1 MMFAQL
7 YLQYEAAWSLE
18 RNFEERELVMTD
30 TELVNVV
37 ARVLVKENGDGGIV
51 R

>member
-1 MMFAQL
+1 MRRRGVWN
-7 YLQYEAAWSLE
+7 EISKKG
-18 RNFEERELVMTD
+18 ELVMAD